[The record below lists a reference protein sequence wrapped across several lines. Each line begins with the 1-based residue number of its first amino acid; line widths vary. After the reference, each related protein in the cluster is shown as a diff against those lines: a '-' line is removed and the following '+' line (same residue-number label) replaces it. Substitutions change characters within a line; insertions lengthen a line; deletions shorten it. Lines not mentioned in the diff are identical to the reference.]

1 MGPGAGPHSAGTRG
15 KFVCLHSPLQFLETP
30 SVHPERMS
38 HSCFPGWSALL
49 SVSLKGHTGSKH
61 PVLPD
66 CPLWGQEPW
75 AGAGGPGAGDW
86 GQAHPGCTGPPG
98 PLAAGPRPLPSRRA
112 GPRRWGARQAD
123 RQLWLV
129 VCGRVGESCLN
140 GHFPESGFFS
150 GEELG
155 APGSRF
161 STLRLLCADAGHAV
175 ANPSPSGQSVSPC
188 WRR

>member
-75 AGAGGPGAGDW
+75 AGAGGPGAG
-86 GQAHPGCTGPPG
+86 GRGLGAGPPWMHG
-98 PLAAGPRPLPSRRA
+98 T
-112 GPRRWGARQAD
+112 
-123 RQLWLV
+123 
-129 VCGRVGESCLN
+129 
-140 GHFPESGFFS
+140 
-150 GEELG
+150 
-155 APGSRF
+155 PG
-161 STLRLLCADAGHAV
+161 
-175 ANPSPSGQSVSPC
+175 PSGCRPQATSFQARWPQEVGSEAGGQTIVACCLGTGGRELFKWPFP
-188 WRR
+188 